1 MEKME
6 GMIVTEMQ
14 RVRTRTARDRT
25 RVPVIAVTLE
35 TDSLAPVSNKFNL
48 FLFIDALLMIF
59 RKKST
64 ALRSSCE
71 TQTKNSAIRASA
83 HFQNENPN

>member
-14 RVRTRTARDRT
+14 HVRTQTARDRT

-48 FLFIDALLMIF
+48 FLSLVAYTLP
-59 RKKST
+59 T
-64 ALRSSCE
+64 
-71 TQTKNSAIRASA
+71 
-83 HFQNENPN
+83 

>member
-1 MEKME
+1 ME
-6 GMIVTEMQ
+6 GMIVTQMQ

-48 FLFIDALLMIF
+48 FLSLVAYTLP
-59 RKKST
+59 T
-64 ALRSSCE
+64 
-71 TQTKNSAIRASA
+71 
-83 HFQNENPN
+83 